1 MFTIIERYINNMDI
15 NDLNNL
21 AISKNINLSE
31 SELAFSFKFIKS
43 NWKNILSNHG
53 IFDIEKYKEN
63 YSEENFAKIKQLIKE
78 SIVKYSKYL

>member
-15 NDLNNL
+15 NDLKNL

-31 SELAFSFKFIKS
+31 KELAFSFKFIKN

-63 YSEENFAKIKQLIKE
+63 YSAENFAKIKQLIKE